1 MSNGYVSDA
10 ALADELAAAEEA
22 LGYWNVG
29 GINPDPDGALA
40 ERVILAQN
48 AICERL
54 DLPLDETEQGL
65 TPKASEAIDAFVAE
79 HRTTKGEG

>member
-1 MSNGYVSDA
+1 MPEPTDA
-10 ALADELAAAEEA
+10 QLADELAAAEEA

-29 GINPDPDGALA
+29 GIHPDPDGSLA

-54 DLPLDETEQGL
+54 DLSEWDTFAGL
-65 TPKASEAIDAFVAE
+65 TPGASARIDKFVAE